1 MGYSKSL
8 TVLMTIAGLVGIDK
22 AQQDVAKSTGGD
34 SEEYRKLGFQI
45 RATKKELESIPAA
58 TEPAGN
64 GFKGVRDQLGF
75 TKDGLVG
82 QLTQLGVGLIGVQA
96 IFTSV
101 GAAFTTDS
109 AFQSALSS
117 LSALTE
123 AGRGAGSCEE
133 QLAKPTATGLSDT
146 ASCPLI

>member
-1 MGYSKSL
+1 LEGHGL
-8 TVLMTIAGLVGIDK
+8 LEVADGADDDAAGLVGIDK
-22 AQQDVAKSTGGD
+22 AQQDAAKSAGVD

-45 RATKKELESIPAA
+45 QSTKKELESIPAA
-58 TEPAGN
+58 TEQAGN

-75 TKDGLVG
+75 TKDGRVG

-109 AFQSALSS
+109 AFQ
-117 LSALTE
+117 
-123 AGRGAGSCEE
+123 
-133 QLAKPTATGLSDT
+133 
-146 ASCPLI
+146 